1 MSPQDPPPDDG
12 DPTRGDLPGPAEE
25 TAEER
30 AWREIVANYGERAD
44 VRDEP
49 ARPEGR
55 FDPAQDETED
65 EYEYGDRL
73 DDEPAPVRPD
83 PEDRFVPPPPPPLP
97 RPTGLRA
104 VAWAGI
110 YLAPLM
116 VLVAVV
122 TGLDLPTVLDLAF
135 VSWFVGGFVYL
146 VATMRRSPPDPWD
159 DGSRV

>member
-12 DPTRGDLPGPAEE
+12 DPTREDLPGPAEE

-44 VRDEP
+44 VRDLDEP
-49 ARPEGR
+49 ARP
-55 FDPAQDETED
+55 DPRVGPAHDEV
-65 EYEYGDRL
+65 
-73 DDEPAPVRPD
+73 DDEPAVRPDPAPEPARPD
-83 PEDRFVPPPPPPLP
+83 PEDRFVPPPPPPIP

-104 VAWAGI
+104 VAWAGV
-110 YLAPLM
+110 YLAPLL

-122 TGLDLPTVLDLAF
+122 TSLDLPTVLDLAF
-135 VSWFVGGFVYL
+135 VAWFVGGFVYL

>member
-12 DPTRGDLPGPAEE
+12 DPTRGDHPGPAEE

-30 AWREIVANYGERAD
+30 AWREIVENYGERAD
-44 VRDEP
+44 VRDVDEP
-49 ARPEGR
+49 ARPDTR
-55 FDPAQDETED
+55 FEPQDEP
-65 EYEYGDRL
+65 
-73 DDEPAPVRPD
+73 DDAAALEPPAAPEPVRPD
-83 PEDRFVPPPPPPLP
+83 PEERFVPPPPPPLP

-110 YLAPLM
+110 YLAPLV
-116 VLVAVV
+116 VLLAVV

-135 VSWFVGGFVYL
+135 VAWFVGGFVYL